1 MAYLTEKDL
10 DDTIAG
16 LVTLRNTKPSTALS
30 KAIEALKEYRD
41 RRMHWKNL
49 AQGVRVLNELQM
61 QNIRETDKLRKVL
74 IGR

>member
-1 MAYLTEKDL
+1 MALFTEKDL

-16 LVTLRNTKPSTALS
+16 LVAIRNAKPNAAISR
-30 KAIEALKEYRD
+30 AIEALKEYRE
-41 RRMHWKNL
+41 RRAQWKNL
-49 AQGVRVLNELQM
+49 AQGVRVLNELQL